1 MRRVFLFCVLI
12 QLYSL
17 KAFSQIFP
25 IQPAFN
31 TILEQS
37 NVDSSWGIHT
47 SLKPV
52 FDTAYYSI
60 LQNGSSAKTSKGRGR
75 VASRLTGKHL
85 LQFERDDVYVTLDP
99 LLDMSLMF
107 DSHDTSANGNL
118 FSNWR
123 GLRCTGRLGKQVSFQ
138 TDFVEVQ
145 TRPAEWQRQWIDSF
159 GVYPGFGRVK
169 PYQLDAFDFA
179 VSTGSLQYQ
188 PIDALT
194 LRIGSER
201 QFIGNGYRSMLWS
214 DAIFPTPYFQVR
226 WITPNRK
233 WQYSSGFHLLQ
244 TLDRLPKGEVPES
257 LFKRKGASVNY
268 FSMKPWRGAEVG
280 LFECVIWNM
289 YDSAGTRGPEAGAYI
304 PLLGVNTLLHANDTI
319 NNSLAGVN
327 ISQWFQRKFLLY
339 GQLVLDNIK
348 AERIGWQLGCR
359 VFDPRCKGL
368 NILLEWNHSSP
379 YLYSFESPLQS
390 YSHTQQPLG
399 HPAGGSLDEWIM
411 RWEYRRNR
419 WQGRVHFSYLE
430 QDMDAGA
437 YTMSLPQ
444 NAIQTFAPAPMR
456 RLLNASAEIAFV
468 INSVNSLEIFTGYQ
482 FRQQRIDYDWVDDM
496 TQLTRLF
503 YFGLRTSIL
512 SRYNDF

>member
-1 MRRVFLFCVLI
+1 MRRAFLFCLLI
-12 QLYSL
+12 PLYFS

-25 IQPAFN
+25 IQSGYN
-31 TILEQS
+31 TILEQA
-37 NVDSSWGIHT
+37 NADSSWGIHT

-52 FDTAYYSI
+52 FDTACYSI
-60 LQNGSSAKTSKGRGR
+60 LHNGSSAKTKKGMGR
-75 VASRLTGKHL
+75 VTSRLTGMHL
-85 LQFERDDVYVTLDP
+85 LEFESDDVYVTLDP

-145 TRPAEWQRQWIDSF
+145 TRPAEWQRQWIDSAD
-159 GVYPGFGRVK
+159 VYQGFGRVK
-169 PYQLDAFDFA
+169 PFQVDAYDFA
-179 VSTGSLQYQ
+179 VSSGSLQYQ
-188 PIDALT
+188 PWNAVI
-194 LRIGSER
+194 LRVGSER

-214 DAIFPTPYFQVR
+214 DAIFPTPYIQAR

-268 FSMKPWRGAEVG
+268 LSVKPWRGAELG

-289 YDSAGTRGPEAGAYI
+289 YDSAGTQGPEVGAYI
-304 PLLGVNTLLHANDTI
+304 PLWGVNTLLYAKDTI
-319 NNSLAGVN
+319 NNSVAGVN
-327 ISQWFQRKFLLY
+327 ISQSLQRNFLLY
-339 GQLVLDNIK
+339 GQLVLDNIS
-348 AERIGWQLGCR
+348 AERMGWQLGCR
-359 VFDPRCKGL
+359 VFNPRCKGL
-368 NILLEWNHSSP
+368 NLLLEWNHSSS
-379 YLYSFESPLQS
+379 YLYAFESPLQS

-399 HPAGGSLDEWIM
+399 HPAGASLDEWIL

-419 WQGRVHFSYLE
+419 WQGRVHVSYLE
-430 QDMDAGA
+430 QEMDAGA
-437 YTMSLPQ
+437 DFTSLPQ
-444 NAIQTFAPAPMR
+444 NAIQTFAPSPVR

-468 INSVNSLEIFTGYQ
+468 INSVNSLEIVTGYQ
-482 FRQQRIDYDWVDDM
+482 FRQQRIDYNWIEDT
-496 TQLTRLF
+496 TQLTRLL
-503 YFGLRTSIL
+503 YFGLRTSII